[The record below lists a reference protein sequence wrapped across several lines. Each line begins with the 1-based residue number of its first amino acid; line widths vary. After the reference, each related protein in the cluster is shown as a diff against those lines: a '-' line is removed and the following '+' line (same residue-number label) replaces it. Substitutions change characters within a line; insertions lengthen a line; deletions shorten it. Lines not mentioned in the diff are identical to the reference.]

1 MSKRR
6 RRAEHP
12 AQRHFAILP
21 PYHNSGLFARHFLED
36 AKRLRAMAE
45 WSRADGVQEAFDA
58 LRALY
63 TKKAAA
69 LSRGPNE
76 SQTERSFIRPV
87 LDILWGDDC
96 YEVQERIPGL
106 GIADR
111 RPDYAFF
118 RGAADRDAAQELS
131 GSHDFWRNAVC
142 LGDAK
147 KWDAPLDRQLGAEK
161 SPSAQ
166 ISEYLYR
173 SGVRWGILT
182 NGRLWRLYEQDR
194 SRPGGIFY
202 EVDLDYLLKQG
213 DTEPFKFFYL
223 FFRRQAFV
231 PDHSGLCFVDR
242 VLQGSVQYATG
253 IGERLKDSVY
263 DALCHL
269 INGFLEYEA
278 NGLDPGDPAT
288 LKLVHDNSLIVLYRL
303 LFVLYAEDRD
313 LLPRSERPYASYSL
327 YHLQQE
333 INARLHSA
341 NGYSPVA
348 HRLWGQLC
356 DLFMLIDRGDPDAGV
371 PAYNGGL
378 FGPERF
384 PPIAHT
390 PPAGVR
396 RWEIGDRRLAQV
408 IDMLAYERER
418 WDEPGTQDVD
428 YATLAVQHLG
438 SIYEGLLEL
447 QPRVA
452 QEPMVE
458 TTQKGKPLFKPAR
471 EVPSRR
477 PTKGVPPRT
486 VRAGEVYLVTERGE
500 RKATGSYYT
509 PNYIVDYI
517 VENTVGPL
525 ADEAARTVAKLRPE
539 VDKAVRRLKRRQKQ
553 WDKEADRAPPGLS
566 AAKGKAHLAARIERE
581 KRRLV
586 EPYLQLRIL
595 DPAMGS
601 GHFLVGAADFLSMA
615 MATDPNILPLDAM
628 ADEDP
633 QAFFKRL
640 IVERCLYGVDL
651 NPLAVELAKLS
662 LWLHTVS
669 REKAL
674 TFLDHHLR
682 CGNSLIGARMEE
694 DLNTVPPQFDR
705 HGRARRGESK
715 QMVFRFAEALTRT
728 ELRHMLDTI
737 QRIIEAPTG
746 DAETERD
753 KDHWYRDM
761 DAARDH
767 YRAVANLWLAPWFGV
782 PVTADYYGR
791 AARAVAAIGGSP
803 AEWDALTREP
813 WFQQAQAVARDHRF
827 FHWELEFPEAFF
839 NTDGPMPDHDRGFH
853 AVIGNPPW
861 VNLFGMADKER
872 GYFRARYEC
881 ARGKFDV
888 YVVFVERGTELQR
901 SYLGMVFPD
910 RFLRSAY
917 GKALRR
923 TIVRRVPAWRLV
935 GFASN
940 DIFQDATT
948 YPCIAIGWRDTEN
961 TGMKAARVQTGT
973 PGQGD
978 LTRLR
983 FADVDVQGFED
994 GRGMALRGA
1003 TQCTA
1008 PKRATT
1014 PLAQLVNQI
1023 GQGVYTGAK
1032 RVFVIPDPSL
1042 VEREV
1047 VKPVVEG
1054 ADVRRYGPPTASS
1067 YLIYPYEITPGGLR
1081 LLDLSR
1087 YPRALEHL
1095 SSHRAALLQR
1105 RFWGETI
1112 ESAGMRFYEIWN
1124 PSPFM
1129 FAPKIIYAEI
1139 ASQPTFALDTGGEV
1153 ACLKTCYCIVEKPA
1167 APVPLGYL
1175 LALLNSKLLFHYL
1188 KQVSPTMR
1196 GGRHYRFLSQ
1206 YVGQLPIRTFDL
1218 RTNQSTRRS
1227 AVSALTEVCAESDP
1241 ASLPQVALPLISGH
1255 LRAQPERADIVHDVL
1270 VWLAEQMIE
1279 MNRAQHEE
1287 TTGFLAWL
1295 KRNTGAKV
1303 DDLAGKTTLREYH
1316 EHDLATVLDILR
1328 KNRRKLDVDPSTRGF
1343 QEALQREFDASVA
1356 RIAPLKQRLAWT
1368 DRLIDQIVYR
1378 LYGLTEAEIGIV
1390 EEATS

>member
-1 MSKRR
+1 LSRRR

-12 AQRHFAILP
+12 AQRHLAILP

-63 TKKAAA
+63 TKKSAAV
-69 LSRGPNE
+69 SRGPNE
-76 SQTERSFIRPV
+76 SQTERTFIRPV
-87 LDILWGDDC
+87 LDIVWGEDC
-96 YEVQERIPGL
+96 YEIEERIPGL

-147 KWDAPLDRQLGAEK
+147 KWDAPLDRQLGVEK

-173 SGVRWGILT
+173 SGVRWGIVT

-231 PDHSGLCFVDR
+231 PDQSGLCFVDR
-242 VLQGSVQYATG
+242 VLQGSVQHATG
-253 IGERLKDSVY
+253 VGERLKDSVY

-269 INGFLEYEA
+269 MNGFLEYEA
-278 NGLDPGDPAT
+278 NGLDATDPAT
-288 LKLVHDNSLIVLYRL
+288 LRLVHDNSLIVLYRL

-327 YHLQQE
+327 YHLQRQ
-333 INARLHSA
+333 INARLRSA

-378 FGPERF
+378 FSPERF

-396 RWEIGDRRLAQV
+396 RWEIGDRRLAHV

-418 WDEPGTQDVD
+418 WDEPGTDDVD

-452 QEPMVE
+452 AEPMVE
-458 TTQKGKPLFKPAR
+458 TTQKGRPLFKPAR
-471 EVPSRR
+471 EDLSRR

-486 VRAGEVYLVTERGE
+486 VPAGEVYLVTDRGE

-525 ADEAARTVAKLRPE
+525 ADDAARAVAELRPQ
-539 VDKAVRRLKRRQKQ
+539 VDKAIRRLRRELKQ
-553 WDKEADRAPPGLS
+553 WDRKAAESPSGLS
-566 AAKGKAHLAARIERE
+566 ADKGKAHVAARIERE
-581 KRRLV
+581 KRRLL

-615 MATDPNILPLDAM
+615 MATDPNMLPLDAM
-628 ADEDP
+628 AEEDP

-669 REKAL
+669 RDKAL
-674 TFLDHHLR
+674 SFLDHHLR
-682 CGNSLIGARMEE
+682 CGNSLISLIGARIEE
-694 DLNTVPPQFDR
+694 DLNTVPPQFDSR
-705 HGRARRGESK
+705 GRVKRGESK
-715 QMVFRFAEALTRT
+715 QMVFRFAEALTQT

-746 DAETERD
+746 DAETERA
-753 KDHWYRDM
+753 KDRWYRDM
-761 DAARDH
+761 DAARDR

-813 WFQQAQAVARDHRF
+813 WFQQAQAVARDNHF

-839 NTDGPMPDHDRGFH
+839 EPDGPKPDAEAGFH

-861 VNLFGMADKER
+861 LGLRTGQIPQEVL
-872 GYFRARYEC
+872 GYVRSRYTT
-881 ARGKFDV
+881 AVGQFDLAATFLELGDLLSCGCGRIGD
-888 YVVFVERGTELQR
+888 VVPKRIATNE
-901 SYLGMVFPD
+901 SYE
-910 RFLRSAY
+910 
-917 GKALRR
+917 ALRR
-923 TIVRRVPAWRLV
+923 GMACERVLHSAIDLGVAFHEVDNDALILISWPRGPALAGMHVGQRKGEADLEVRTMPADVIEAMPFAIIPVNSEPSAVRL
-935 GFASN
+935 
-940 DIFQDATT
+940 
-948 YPCIAIGWRDTEN
+948 
-961 TGMKAARVQTGT
+961 AARLTAGPVRPLGTMVEITRGAECGMNHPAISRAST
-973 PGQGD
+973 PG
-978 LTRLR
+978 
-983 FADVDVQGFED
+983 
-994 GRGMALRGA
+994 
-1003 TQCTA
+1003 
-1008 PKRATT
+1008 
-1014 PLAQLVNQI
+1014 
-1023 GQGVYTGAK
+1023 
-1032 RVFVIPDPSL
+1032 
-1042 VEREV
+1042 
-1047 VKPVVEG
+1047 
-1054 ADVRRYGPPTASS
+1054 
-1067 YLIYPYEITPGGLR
+1067 
-1081 LLDLSR
+1081 
-1087 YPRALEHL
+1087 
-1095 SSHRAALLQR
+1095 
-1105 RFWGETI
+1105 
-1112 ESAGMRFYEIWN
+1112 
-1124 PSPFM
+1124 
-1129 FAPKIIYAEI
+1129 
-1139 ASQPTFALDTGGEV
+1139 
-1153 ACLKTCYCIVEKPA
+1153 
-1167 APVPLGYL
+1167 
-1175 LALLNSKLLFHYL
+1175 
-1188 KQVSPTMR
+1188 
-1196 GGRHYRFLSQ
+1196 
-1206 YVGQLPIRTFDL
+1206 
-1218 RTNQSTRRS
+1218 
-1227 AVSALTEVCAESDP
+1227 
-1241 ASLPQVALPLISGH
+1241 ALPLIDH
-1255 LRAQPERADIVHDVL
+1255 LDMGRFHLSHGGWFIDPSVVAPAVLKPIALYETVPKLVIRFLSADIIAAIDTIGYASTNLLYHIPAGQETGFLCSVLCSRVLSFWYRTSFQNEEVKFPHVQKSHLVSLPIRRIEFTTGAQTRSRLTEEGKQLCGRYVAVTESEDMSDFIVEQLSAQPERADVVHDVL
-1270 VWLAEQMIE
+1270 AFLAEQMIE
-1279 MNRAQHEE
+1279 MNAAQHEE
-1287 TTGFLAWL
+1287 TRGFLAWL
-1295 KRNTGAKV
+1295 ERNTGAEV
-1303 DDLAGKTTLREYH
+1303 SDLANKTTLREYH
-1316 EHDLATVLDILR
+1316 EHDFGTVLDVLR
-1328 KNRRKLDVDPSTRGF
+1328 KNRRKLQVDPSRRGF
-1343 QEALQREFDASVA
+1343 QEALEREFEASVA
-1356 RIAPLKQRLAWT
+1356 RIAPLKERLAWT
-1368 DRLIDQIVYR
+1368 DRLIDQTVYR
-1378 LYGLTEAEIGIV
+1378 LYGLTDAEIGIV
-1390 EEATS
+1390 EEGLP